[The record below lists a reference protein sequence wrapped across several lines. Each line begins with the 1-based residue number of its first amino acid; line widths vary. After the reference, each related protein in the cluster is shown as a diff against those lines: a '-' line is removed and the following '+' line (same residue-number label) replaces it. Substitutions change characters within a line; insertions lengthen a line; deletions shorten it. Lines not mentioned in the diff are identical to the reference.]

1 MRLVM
6 RIALACGLCLLAL
19 TAIAAPRA
27 KDGAKAEAKD
37 QPSAKSQPPAASA
50 RENYRARLNE
60 NVVTIMAGGA
70 SGTDLAIVQDIADVL
85 NDGDQLRVLPIVGKG
100 PEQNIKDVLFLRGVD
115 MGITQANILKHYA
128 KTGELGANF
137 IDQVAYIAK
146 LFNEEM
152 HILVRTDVNDIH
164 ELQDKPV
171 NFGAEG
177 SGTEITGRL
186 VFEALGIEAREMHL
200 SDADA
205 IQKLKSGEIA
215 ASIVVTGKPAPSLA
229 NIKDTRGLKLLPVP
243 YIKELEDSYYPATL
257 THDDYPELVPAGGR
271 VDTVSVCAIL
281 VSFNWPS
288 DSVRYEKITK
298 FVNRFFSN

>member
-37 QPSAKSQPPAASA
+37 QPSAKSQPSAASA

-60 NVVTIMAGGA
+60 NVVTIMAGSA

-100 PEQNIKDVLFLRGVD
+100 PEQNIKDVMYLRGVD
-115 MGITQANILKHYA
+115 MGITQANLLKHFDR
-128 KTGELGANF
+128 TGDLGPNLRGR
-137 IDQVAYIAK
+137 ITYIAK

-152 HILVRTDVNDIH
+152 HVLVRSEVNDIK
-164 ELQDKPV
+164 ELIGKPV
-171 NFGAEG
+171 NFGAQG

-186 VFEALGIEAREMHL
+186 IF
-200 SDADA
+200 
-205 IQKLKSGEIA
+205 
-215 ASIVVTGKPAPSLA
+215 
-229 NIKDTRGLKLLPVP
+229 
-243 YIKELEDSYYPATL
+243 
-257 THDDYPELVPAGGR
+257 
-271 VDTVSVCAIL
+271 
-281 VSFNWPS
+281 
-288 DSVRYEKITK
+288 
-298 FVNRFFSN
+298 